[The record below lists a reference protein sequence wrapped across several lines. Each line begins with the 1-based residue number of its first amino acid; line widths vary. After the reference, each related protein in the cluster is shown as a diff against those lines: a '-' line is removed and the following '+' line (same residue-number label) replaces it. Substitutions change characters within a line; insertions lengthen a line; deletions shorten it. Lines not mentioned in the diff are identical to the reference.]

1 MELTRHQRLKGI
13 SQGIDVVHPSRPSK
27 HVVRRHGEARVNHE
41 SKTQNR
47 YGDHGLM
54 GRAGDACEGAID
66 TRHDER
72 RKVRGETEEEEVA
85 CVTAEMSH
93 EVDQQVEDDHVDGLV
108 GEINDVTGNGLG
120 RLMVERIAVMLLDNR
135 AFSINSK
142 DLSC

>member
-1 MELTRHQRLKGI
+1 
-13 SQGIDVVHPSRPSK
+13 
-27 HVVRRHGEARVNHE
+27 
-41 SKTQNR
+41 
-47 YGDHGLM
+47 
-54 GRAGDACEGAID
+54 
-66 TRHDER
+66 
-72 RKVRGETEEEEVA
+72 
-85 CVTAEMSH
+85 MSH